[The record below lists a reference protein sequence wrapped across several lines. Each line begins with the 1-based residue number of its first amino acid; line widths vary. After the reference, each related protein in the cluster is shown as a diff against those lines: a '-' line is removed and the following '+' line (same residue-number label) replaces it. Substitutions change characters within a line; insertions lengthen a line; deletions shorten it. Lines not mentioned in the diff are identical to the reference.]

1 MEHIWNEFVERGV
14 DLSTKDYEA
23 RLYQGVKMVKDEDGF
38 HMLSTESDFYVK
50 VGNDIITIFLEQG
63 FDEGVKAYKRDKY
76 IRQLKNFGTS
86 KRLSSGIT
94 KKLENL

>member
-14 DLSTKDYEA
+14 DLSTRDYEA

-63 FDEGVKAYKRDKY
+63 FDEGVRAYKRDKY
-76 IRQLKNFGTS
+76 LRQIRDFGGSKYVTS
-86 KRLSSGIT
+86 ALT

>member
-14 DLSTKDYEA
+14 DLSTNDYEA

-63 FDEGVKAYKRDKY
+63 FDEGVRAYKRDKY
-76 IRQLKNFGTS
+76 IRQLRDFSGS
-86 KRLSSGIT
+86 KYVTNALT